1 MKKVETALIDT
12 RPSAILAGVAGEYYV
27 AAELSSKGYI
37 ASITLRNS
45 KGVDVLCSN
54 ADATRSVGI
63 QVKTSFGQDR
73 RWLLN
78 KEAEDY
84 YAENLFYVFV
94 CLNKNQSKPEYF
106 VVPSKHIAKQ
116 TKEGHAKWLLTPGKK
131 GRIHKDSKMRIF
143 KDKKEEFKDRWDLL
157 GL

>member
-1 MKKVETALIDT
+1 MRKVEIELIDT

-54 ADATRSVGI
+54 AEATRSVGI

-73 RWLLN
+73 EWVLN
-78 KEAEDY
+78 KKAEDY
-84 YAENLFYVFV
+84 YADNLFYVFV
-94 CLNKNQSKPEYF
+94 CLNKNDSKPDYF
-106 VVPSKHIAKQ
+106 VVPSKHVAKH

-131 GRIHKDSKMRIF
+131 GRIHKDNPIRKFR
-143 KDKKEEFKDRWDLL
+143 DKNEEFKGRWDLL